1 LCYEQYYSQSGGK
14 KGEVGFLGRC
24 QFAVSHILKKG
35 TGEKFA
41 KEASFEIEI

>member
-1 LCYEQYYSQSGGK
+1 M
-14 KGEVGFLGRC
+14 GFLGRY

-35 TGEKFA
+35 TRDKFA